1 MRKIVLSNF
10 KGGVGKTT
18 CAVNLAVGIARAGK
32 RVLLLDNDSQASATD
47 ALGIN
52 GHANSGTYS
61 LLVDGV
67 SAEELT
73 IHVEPNLHMI
83 CASKSLS
90 GADSWLASQFRREEV
105 LNKRLNKVSGY
116 DFVILDTAPAF
127 SLLNVNALAWAQE
140 VWLPVN
146 MEYMALQGVKQVL
159 ENLKIVREELDH
171 DVSINYVIPTFVDS
185 RNSKTAAVLEALR
198 ESFGPKVT
206 HGIRTSVR
214 LSEAPSY
221 HQSIFDYAPRS
232 TGAED
237 FSTLTRRILENG

>member
-90 GADSWLASQFRREEV
+90 GADSWLATQFRREEV

-159 ENLKIVREELDH
+159 ENLKIMREELDH

-237 FSTLTRRILENG
+237 FSTLMRRILENG

>member
-73 IHVEPNLHMI
+73 IHVEPNLYMI

-90 GADSWLASQFRREEV
+90 GADSWLATQFRREEV

>member
-73 IHVEPNLHMI
+73 IHVEPNLYMI

-90 GADSWLASQFRREEV
+90 GADSWLATQFRREEV

-159 ENLKIVREELDH
+159 ENLKIMREELDH

>member
-90 GADSWLASQFRREEV
+90 GADSWLATQFRREEV

-159 ENLKIVREELDH
+159 ENLKIVREELHH

-221 HQSIFDYAPRS
+221 HQSVFDYAPRS